1 MIPLIIRQKVFDMM
15 PYLDGFSC
23 NKDGDIKTIVYA
35 DFKDQVNDI
44 MNAFHYELESEEP
57 YKEKNDRKTTILKYK
72 LNLD

>member
-1 MIPLIIRQKVFDMM
+1 MIPLIIRQKVFDMI

-35 DFKDQVNDI
+35 DFKIQVNDI
-44 MNAFHYELESEEP
+44 MNAYHYTFESEEP
-57 YKEKNDRKTTILKYK
+57 YKEKNHRKTTILKYK